1 MKKLAI
7 TILLFVFALI
17 SFSQEIGYSA
27 ALKST
32 VSNPEEW
39 IRFEHYMRYQ
49 YLPDVMSQYS
59 LMEDAELYQ
68 WHKTKTEKKQK
79 EALELLEARRKGTIQ
94 DKEYH
99 LLASIAALCGRYEW
113 MKICLI
119 SGDAILPKYHKPDEF
134 TASPLTVVISG
145 TCHTPSDITLNDRIS
160 ALDWMFSKEPTLIKT
175 VSPRALCLAAQ
186 FSGINQ
192 KDGGA
197 MFDYLISKGL
207 CIHFS
212 HNETVIEISTK
223 GNKII
228 SEEKIEQI
236 NHYGILLLLSVPD
249 SLWVI
254 QTHRLLHD
262 CTKADLQKMI
272 NYLNE
277 YPPTD
282 QNEKKEYII
291 GLMKHRADDS
301 R

>member
-1 MKKLAI
+1 MKKIAI

-17 SFSQEIGYSA
+17 SFSQEIDCSA
-27 ALKST
+27 ALKNTAPNS
-32 VSNPEEW
+32 EEW

-59 LMEDAELYQ
+59 LMEDAELYER
-68 WHKTKTEKKQK
+68 HKTKTEKKQK
-79 EALELLEARRKGTIQ
+79 EALELLESRRKGTLQ
-94 DKEYH
+94 NTEYH
-99 LLASIAALCGRYEW
+99 HLASIAALCGRYDW
-113 MKICLI
+113 MKACLK
-119 SGDAILPKYHKPDEF
+119 SGGDALPKYKELEEF
-134 TASPLTVVISG
+134 TESPLTVVISG
-145 TCHTPSDITLNDRIS
+145 SCHTPSNITLNDRIS
-160 ALDWMFSKEPTLIKT
+160 ALDWIFSMAPSLIT
-175 VSPRALCLAAQ
+175 MVSPRILYLAAQ
-186 FSGINQ
+186 FSGIHQ

-197 MFDYLISKGL
+197 MFDYLISKGV

-212 HNETVIEISTK
+212 HSETVIEFSTQ
-223 GNKII
+223 GDNVI

-262 CTKADLQKMI
+262 CTKADLQKII